1 MIKFR
6 QKEFTIPEGHYT
18 GTKDMDKVPGVVEI
32 VSKSA
37 LGGAGIG
44 AIASKF
50 VKDTSLVEGAV
61 TGAKYGAITGIILKF
76 FINYLHNPMSSI
88 KYQDVDKMIRRE
100 FGIYQITGIT
110 VGDTVSKRATL
121 DEKFSFNDRNV
132 TNYKINFSVQDNQVT
147 MYTFGMTDK
156 ELEKTS
162 KILDYYCKKYFGM
175 EYISSAINTKVNA
188 YSVAIT
194 FTNTQVIGNFIM
206 ELSNEIGYKINLLD
220 NKAIVDN
227 RIKAKANEEE
237 KQYSVKLFNK
247 YELMKLLGES
257 GTMAIAGSIA
267 GGFKEALSRG
277 IIGAIVG
284 SLDKLNSDELTKL
297 NAPVERSKFGN
308 VYLEDCLKRLR
319 YIENYDYTV
328 GDSSSDLNISMYSG
342 LFIITFTKGSKAGE
356 KLEKEL
362 YPKYKSLIKGVDTGR
377 VIVYSYPMKT
387 RNEFEYLL
395 KRLMSFKVV
404 PNIFE
409 K

>member
-6 QKEFTIPEGHYT
+6 QKEFTISEGHYT
-18 GTKDMDKVPGVVEI
+18 GPKDMDKVPGVVEI
-32 VSKSA
+32 VGKSA

-88 KYQDVDKMIRRE
+88 KYQDVDRMIRRE

-175 EYISSAINTKVNA
+175 EYTANAINTKVNA

-194 FTNTQVIGNFIM
+194 FTNIQVIGNFIM
-206 ELSNEIGYKINLLD
+206 ELSSEIGYKINLLD
-220 NKAIVDN
+220 NKAIVDH
-227 RIKAKANEEE
+227 RITAKANEEE

-362 YPKYKSLIKGVDTGR
+362 YPKYKSLIKRVDTGR